1 MIARIESGTATLRLE
16 AEDIEALFHSLYTI
30 FEHAADGQMCVDM
43 LSYAEDGYY
52 DLIPMDIQMPILN
65 GYEATKAIRKLTD
78 ERAKI
83 PIIAM
88 TANAFE
94 EDRQAALAA
103 GMDDYVAKP
112 VEISELFRTIMKNLK

>member
-65 GYEATKAIRKLTD
+65 GYEATKKIRQLENRKKA
-78 ERAKI
+78 EI
-83 PIIAM
+83 PILAM

-94 EDRQAALAA
+94 EDRQKTLDA
-103 GMDDYVAKP
+103 GMNAHVSKP
-112 VEISELFRTIMKNLK
+112 VDMNVLFRVMAKFI

>member
-43 LSYAEDGYY
+43 LSYAKDGYY

-65 GYEATKAIRKLTD
+65 GYEATKKIRQLENRKKT
-78 ERAKI
+78 EI
-83 PIIAM
+83 PILAM
-88 TANAFE
+88 TANAFS
-94 EDRQAALAA
+94 ED
-103 GMDDYVAKP
+103 MNDHVAKP
-112 VEISELFRTIMKNLK
+112 IDMNVLLQVMMKYLSN